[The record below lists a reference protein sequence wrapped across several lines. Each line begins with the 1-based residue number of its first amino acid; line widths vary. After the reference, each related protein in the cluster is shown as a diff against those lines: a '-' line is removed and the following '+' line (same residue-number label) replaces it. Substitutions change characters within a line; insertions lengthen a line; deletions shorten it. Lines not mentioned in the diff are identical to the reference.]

1 MCLIMNVN
9 ITRMFYMAAAL
20 VLFASCKTANQLT
33 YFENVD
39 NLPESEQ
46 ALDYS
51 TRIKPADELTITVNA
66 LVPEAA
72 APYNLSAVSI
82 MKSGETSESSTPTK
96 IQTYIVDKDGNI
108 SFPILGE
115 VHAEGKTTKELANY
129 LRSRIEKEIDN
140 PIVNVQL
147 VNFRVNVLGAVLEP
161 GSIEVKSERFSV
173 LDALAAAGD
182 MTVQGKRD
190 NVLLIRDNNGKREFH
205 RLNLK
210 DAGIVDSPYFYM
222 QQNDVIYVEPSDV
235 AAENAEYNQNNSF
248 KISVIS
254 TVVSAVSV
262 VTSLLI
268 ALLINNNK

>member
-190 NVLLIRDNNGKREFH
+190 NVLLIRDNNGKRDFH

-248 KISVIS
+248 KVSVIS

-262 VTSLLI
+262 VASLLI

>member
-20 VLFASCKTANQLT
+20 VLFASCKTTNQLT

-46 ALDYS
+46 ILDYS

-82 MKSGETSESSTPTK
+82 MRSGETTESSTPTK
-96 IQTYIVDKDGNI
+96 VQTYIVDKDGNI

-129 LRSRIEKEIDN
+129 LKSRIEKEIDN

-147 VNFRVNVLGAVLEP
+147 VNFRVNVLGAVAGP
-161 GSIEVKSERFSV
+161 KSINVRSERFSV

-210 DAGIVDSPYFYM
+210 DANIVNSPYFYL

-235 AAENAEYNQNNSF
+235 LAKNAEYDQNNSF
-248 KISVIS
+248 KVSVIS

>member
-1 MCLIMNVN
+1 M
-9 ITRMFYMAAAL
+9 
-20 VLFASCKTANQLT
+20 
-33 YFENVD
+33 
-39 NLPESEQ
+39 
-46 ALDYS
+46 
-51 TRIKPADELTITVNA
+51 
-66 LVPEAA
+66 
-72 APYNLSAVSI
+72 
-82 MKSGETSESSTPTK
+82 
-96 IQTYIVDKDGNI
+96 
-108 SFPILGE
+108 
-115 VHAEGKTTKELANY
+115 
-129 LRSRIEKEIDN
+129 
-140 PIVNVQL
+140 QL

-248 KISVIS
+248 KVSVIS
-254 TVVSAVSV
+254 TVVSAASV
-262 VTSLLI
+262 VASLLI